1 MSHYTRIQTK
11 IVDRDALVLALADAG
26 YEATVHDES
35 VPLRGFLGEGRDQ
48 RAHVVVPK
56 GQVGWL
62 SNDLGFER
70 TADGTFRAWISDYDA
85 LKHDGTWLA
94 QLTQRYAYHA
104 TVQTLTQQSFEV
116 VGQEQREDGSIRVL
130 VRRFT

>member
-1 MSHYTRIQTK
+1 MSHFTRIQTT
-11 IVDRDALVLALADAG
+11 IVDQGALVLALADAG
-26 YEATVHDES
+26 YEAQVHEEP
-35 VPLRGFLGEGRDQ
+35 VRLHGFLGEGRDQ

-56 GQVGWL
+56 RQVGWA

-70 TADGTFRAWISDYDA
+70 TSDGTFRAWISDFDA
-85 LKHDGTWLA
+85 RKHDSRWLA
-94 QLTQRYAYHA
+94 QLTQRYAYHV
-104 TVQTLTQQSFEV
+104 TVHKLTQQSFEV